1 MSRPLD
7 AMTPP
12 RPKVASGSLVAQPA
26 LPLAVAGAVSTT
38 THRATT
44 TTTIKAEFR
53 IARKQSHLS
62 TLAIVAMTNRRLV
75 ATSNVDSSAIPRSLP
90 KQPHLPA
97 VNAPETA
104 PARSKDGSAS
114 PPTPTSSNGDSVTT
128 SQFPLLDPHVMP
140 PPALPHASYGP
151 SANPSSLAN
160 ALRAINDGPSH
171 NTPLPVRAPPSTDN
185 SPYTKSISSTAP
197 ASPRI
202 PPIRQN
208 SGSATPRVRPHATT
222 LSIPGMTRSLV
233 SPDGRIAD
241 RDVAAKLVIV
251 MVGLPARGKSYITK
265 KLRRYLAWQQHNTKI
280 FNVGNRRRIKA
291 NVLSPTKPGVENPMD
306 APREAATI
314 LLNGAQPDS
323 PTTHISPS
331 SQENSSTNDHSA
343 KFFDPKNSEAN
354 RLREE
359 MAIDTLDELLDYLLN
374 GGGSVGILDATN
386 STIER
391 RQHVFDHIKAR
402 QPKIGILFIESVCKN
417 PELLEANMRLK
428 LSGPDY
434 KDKDPV
440 KSLADFKERVKAY
453 ESAYVPLGDYEE
465 DHGMQYIKLTHYG
478 LEGFLS
484 TGIATYLSS
493 FNLSPRQI
501 WITRHGQSIDNHHG
515 KIGGNSELTD
525 RGHAYSHVLY
535 NFITQKRKEWLI
547 DQKNRIAQS
556 SFPPLPGDESPPYPE
571 INEEIEEKNT
581 CVWTSML
588 TRSIQTAQHFEAD
601 DDYDVKHWE
610 MLNELNAGKFEGLT
624 YEEIARDHKE
634 EYTKRQMDKLHY
646 VYPGVGGEG
655 YLQVISRLR
664 DMVREIERIKD
675 HLVIIGHRS
684 VCRVLMAYFMDLTR
698 DDIADLDMPLGV
710 VYVIEPKPY
719 GIEFHAYK
727 YNEAEGWFDEIPD
740 YKPQK
745 TVDRHA

>member
-1 MSRPLD
+1 
-7 AMTPP
+7 
-12 RPKVASGSLVAQPA
+12 
-26 LPLAVAGAVSTT
+26 
-38 THRATT
+38 
-44 TTTIKAEFR
+44 
-53 IARKQSHLS
+53 
-62 TLAIVAMTNRRLV
+62 MTNRRLV
-75 ATSNVDSSAIPRSLP
+75 ATSNAEPSTSPRSLP
-90 KQPHLPA
+90 MQVQPRA
-97 VNAPETA
+97 VGSPEVGA
-104 PARSKDGSAS
+104 AKSKNGSAS
-114 PPTPTSSNGDSVTT
+114 PPTPTSSSGGSMTA
-128 SQFPLLDPHVMP
+128 SQFPLLDLNIMP
-140 PPALPHASYGP
+140 PPALSHGSVGP
-151 SANPSSLAN
+151 SAHPSSLAN
-160 ALRAINDGPSH
+160 ALRAINDGP
-171 NTPLPVRAPPSTDN
+171 NNPTLPMRRPSMED

-280 FNVGNRRRIKA
+280 FNVGNRRRIQA
-291 NVLSPTKPGVENPMD
+291 NMLSPTKPAAQNPMD

-314 LLNGAQPDS
+314 LMNGTQTDS
-323 PTTHISPS
+323 SAAHNLSQSSPEHPS
-331 SQENSSTNDHSA
+331 HVDHSA
-343 KFFDPKNSEAN
+343 KFFDPKNSEAFK
-354 RLREE
+354 LREE
-359 MAIDTLDELLDYLLN
+359 MAIDTLDELLDYLLC
-374 GGGSVGILDATN
+374 GGGSIGILDATN

-391 RQHVFDHIKAR
+391 RQRVFDHIKAR
-402 QPKIGILFIESVCKN
+402 EPKLGILFIESVCQN

-465 DHGMQYIKLTHYG
+465 EHGMQYIKMIDVGKKLTHFG

-501 WITRHGQSIDNHHG
+501 WITRHGQSVDNHLG
-515 KIGGNSELTD
+515 KIGGNSELTG
-525 RGHAYSHVLY
+525 RGHQYSHVLY

-547 DQKNRIAQS
+547 DQKNKIAQS

-571 INEEIEEKNT
+571 INEDFDKNT

-588 TRSIQTAQHFEAD
+588 TRSIQTAQYFEAD
-601 DDYDVKHWE
+601 EDYDVKNWE

-624 YEEIARDHKE
+624 YDEIARDHTD

-710 VYVIEPKPY
+710 AYVIEPKPY

-727 YNEAEGWFDEIPD
+727 YNEAAEWFDEIPD